1 MKFTSQQIADL
12 INGKIEGDKNILVN
26 KFSKIEDA
34 QTNSLSFLAN
44 PKYVS
49 YIYKTKASVVL
60 VNSSFEP
67 SLPLPKTLTLIRVE
81 NAYES
86 LAELLRYYDN
96 LQKRPQGI
104 EQPVFIHESAEIGKS
119 VYIGA
124 FSYISEGVI
133 IKDNAQIY
141 SNTYIGKSSSIGKNT
156 VLYSG
161 VIIYQNT
168 LLGNNCVVHSNAV
181 IGSDGFGFAPNKD
194 NEYTK
199 VSQIGNVVI
208 KDHVEIGAN
217 TTIDRAT
224 IGSTV
229 INKGVKIDNLVQI
242 AHNVEIGDNTVIA
255 AQTGIAGSSKI
266 DRDVM
271 IGGQVGI
278 SGHLKISK
286 GTKIAAQSGITKSI
300 LKENSILQGTPA
312 FDSNKYKR
320 SFILFRNFPQ
330 LKKEIERIQSELYMN
345 KK

>member
-12 INGKIEGDKNILVN
+12 INGKIEGDKNILVD

-34 QTNSLSFLAN
+34 QPHSLSFLAN
-44 PKYVS
+44 PKYES
-49 YIYKTKASVVL
+49 FIYKTKASVVL
-60 VNSSFEP
+60 VNSSFQP
-67 SLPLPKTLTLIRVE
+67 SIQLPKTLTLIRVE

-86 LAELLRYYDN
+86 LAELLSFYDN
-96 LQKRPQGI
+96 IQERPKGV
-104 EQPVFIHESAEIGKS
+104 ELPSFIHETAQIGKS

-133 IKDNAQIY
+133 IKDKAQIY
-141 SNTYIGKSSSIGKNT
+141 SNTFIGKNTSVGENT

-161 VIIYQNT
+161 VKIYQNT
-168 LLGNNCVVHSNAV
+168 SVGHNCVIHSNAV
-181 IGSDGFGFAPNKD
+181 LGSDGFGFAPNKD
-194 NEYTK
+194 NEYKK

-224 IGSTV
+224 IGSTI

-242 AHNVEIGDNTVIA
+242 AHNVEIGENTVIA

-266 DRDVM
+266 ERDVM

-278 SGHLKISK
+278 NGHVKIAK
-286 GTKIAAQSGITKSI
+286 GVKIAAQSGITKSV
-300 LKENSILQGTPA
+300 LKESTILQGTPA
-312 FDSNKYKR
+312 FSSNKFKR

-330 LKKEIERIQSELYMN
+330 LKKEIERIQSNLNMN